1 MNDILKDELRHAW
14 SLNKKADYNHD
25 YYQKHKDWWKTKYAD
40 SEIGRAKS
48 KLNDAKS
55 REYRA
60 EQLRKTSFAK
70 ADKNRALAN
79 EAEKAGVF
87 GAAKELRNTA
97 RTQASDGADYYHQ
110 REHIRNKQVNPLE
123 GDVTRL
129 ESERELRNGGK
140 IRPRSSVQV
149 DKTVSAHDRG
159 AYKYANAATEKI
171 TTKADE
177 LRRKL
182 EWKTAPAKNKAKRKA
197 KEFVSNW
204 KSGAQSITSAAKSAS
219 SKVGKKFL
227 DAKIPGVERVATIG
241 YDHPITIRRPV
252 TIRDAINGMKRD

>member
-1 MNDILKDELRHAW
+1 MNDMLKDELYHKWTDAM
-14 SLNKKADYNHD
+14 KADYNRE

-60 EQLRKTSFAK
+60 EQLRKTGLAK
-70 ADKNRALAN
+70 SDKNRALAN

-87 GAAKELRNTA
+87 GAAKELRYTA
-97 RTQASDGADYYHQ
+97 RDQASSAADYYHQ
-110 REHIRNKQVNPLE
+110 REYIRNKQVNPLE
-123 GDVTRL
+123 GDVARL

-140 IRPRSSVQV
+140 IRPRSSAQV

-159 AYKYANAATEKI
+159 AYKYANTATEKI
-171 TTKADE
+171 ATKADE

-204 KSGAQSITSAAKSAS
+204 KFGAQGIKSAAKSAT
-219 SKVGKKFL
+219 SKAGKSFL
-227 DAKIPGVERVATIG
+227 ENWKSGAQGIANA
-241 YDHPITIRRPV
+241 V
-252 TIRDAINGMKRD
+252 TKKKRK